1 MFEIRGGE
9 TMKKKIFAI
18 LLSFA
23 MIAGTTVG
31 CKNENSSEKNMS
43 EEPVQEK
50 EESSNKEISELTGE
64 GKKIGITINGLDS
77 RAAAKIFEFSQEKAK
92 ELGFE
97 VMANNANGT
106 IGMADDIEN
115 FTEAGCDVIA
125 MINADAST
133 VTSAV
138 KEAADKGVKIISNES
153 GYMEGVSTL
162 IGMDNYSVGAQM
174 AQDILSSI
182 GYSGKIVTTGHNE
195 QPSVRAH
202 YKIYDLIIQEYA
214 NIEKVG
220 TVYTTYPGTTEV
232 TYNGLSALFA
242 EHPDIKAVMNS
253 QDLEALGVIQVTKEL
268 GIYPKVKCS
277 GLDGELD
284 VLYDIKNDGAVVS
297 TYAFDSHAI
306 AELIVDSALR
316 LVNDQEV
323 PSFQESP
330 YSKITKENV
339 DQFIEEIEA
348 EEAK

>member
-1 MFEIRGGE
+1 
-9 TMKKKIFAI
+9 MKKKVFAI
-18 LLSFA
+18 LFCFA
-23 MIAGTTVG
+23 ILAGTMIG
-31 CKNENSSEKNMS
+31 CKSNDASDEISGGEAL
-43 EEPVQEK
+43 QEK
-50 EESSNKEISELTGE
+50 ENDSTENDSELTGK

-77 RAAAKIFEFSQEKAK
+77 RAAAKIFEYSQEKAK
-92 ELGFE
+92 ALGFE

-138 KEAADKGVKIISNES
+138 KEAADKGVMIISNES

-182 GYSGKIVTTGHNE
+182 GYSGKVVTTGHNE

-242 EHPDIKAVMNS
+242 EHPDIKAVMTS

-268 GIYPKVKCS
+268 GIYPDIKCS

-297 TYAFDSHAI
+297 TYAFDSDAI
-306 AELIVDSALR
+306 SDLIVNSALK
-316 LVNDQEV
+316 LVNGQEI

-330 YSKITKENV
+330 YAKITKENV
-339 DQFIEEIEA
+339 NQFIEEIEA

>member
-1 MFEIRGGE
+1 
-9 TMKKKIFAI
+9 MKKKIIAA
-18 LLSFA
+18 LLCICMA
-23 MIAGTTVG
+23 VGIMAG
-31 CKNENSSEKNMS
+31 CKKDDSSEKISKEEPTQEREDNNSSE
-43 EEPVQEK
+43 EGT
-50 EESSNKEISELTGE
+50 ELTGE

-77 RAAAKIFEFSQEKAK
+77 RAAAKIFEKSQEMAKA
-92 ELGFE
+92 LGFE

-106 IGMADDIEN
+106 LGMADDIEN

-138 KEAADKGVKIISNES
+138 KEASDKGVKIISNES

-268 GIYPKVKCS
+268 GIYPDVKCS

-284 VLYDIKNDGAVVS
+284 VLYDIKNGGAVVS
-297 TYAFDSHAI
+297 TYAFDSNAI
-306 AELIVDSALR
+306 AEIIVNSALK
-316 LVNDQEV
+316 LANGQDV

-339 DQFIEEIEA
+339 DQFIAEIEA
-348 EEAK
+348 EESK